1 MHKIPSEMLNDLK
14 TYDLRKLGNV
24 KKIPEMLA
32 IDGKVLSQP
41 PTNFDSCATNCQKS
55 AVKHA
60 IAKPILLNF
69 VDLSTIF
76 FPRLQSE
83 HEH

>member
-41 PTNFDSCATNCQKS
+41 PTNFDSALQI
-55 AVKHA
+55 VKNQ
-60 IAKPILLNF
+60 L
-69 VDLSTIF
+69 
-76 FPRLQSE
+76 
-83 HEH
+83 